1 MATAFLVLTL
11 TCFLLGPVALSR
23 LRAGSQHGRRHWV
36 DRYLPWVVA
45 ALVAFEFAPE
55 AIEEGGL
62 TAILFLLLGLSLPS
76 GLEQFFERFRRQ
88 THILAL
94 VLALLGLLT
103 HALADGSLLAT
114 GSSHSPSLSLA
125 IAIHS
130 IPVGAA
136 VWWLTAPQFGRG
148 VGMALIAGMVSA
160 TVVGF
165 YFGVSLESYFGPEY
179 WSWFRA
185 AVAGSLLH
193 VLFGRPHLHQH

>member
-1 MATAFLVLTL
+1 MAPAFLALTL
-11 TCFLLGPVALSR
+11 ACFLIGPLALAQ
-23 LRAGSQHGRRHWV
+23 LRKSGRSGQWV

-76 GLEQFFERFRRQ
+76 GLEQFFVRFQRH

-94 VLALLGLLT
+94 SLALVGLLT

-114 GSSHSPSLSLA
+114 GSGHSPSLSMA
-125 IAIHS
+125 IALHS

-136 VWWLTAPQFGRG
+136 VWWLTAPQFGRSIG
-148 VGMALIAGMVSA
+148 YLLIAGMAAA
-160 TVVGF
+160 TLTGF
-165 YFGVSLESYFGPEY
+165 AFGVSLENLFGPEY